1 MILFSNQ
8 TLLFGISSEQVPFS
22 SLLCRALAA
31 CLASRR
37 ELGGSGCSPLMR
49 PVPPVRAARHMC
61 APVPAPSRHIR
72 HSVRRGDRGAS
83 AANKCRTGGTL
94 LVAARTNKHR
104 ATGQTLSTP
113 GCRRRPDEPTA
124 TPTSTPT
131 STPKTTTP
139 TTRTADT
146 DSDTDTDTDFNTKNY
161 DTNDTNRRPE
171 TDTDYVCVPR
181 GLVLTLRWYCDH

>member
-113 GCRRRPDEPTA
+113 GCRRRRRQPDEPTSRQRHRLQHRLQHQKRRHQQHEPP
-124 TPTSTPT
+124 TPTATLTPTPT
-131 STPKTTTP
+131 STPKITTP
-139 TTRTADT
+139 TTRTADPKPT
-146 DSDTDTDTDFNTKNY
+146 LTMS
-161 DTNDTNRRPE
+161 
-171 TDTDYVCVPR
+171 VCRVD
-181 GLVLTLRWYCDH
+181 WC